1 MPKDYFNDP
10 IERATGE
17 TSKASPHSLMFERLV
32 SNLQSTLEE
41 EVFFDDSDWP
51 GGFDWRSET
60 DAVWQGLAEDATLLA
75 TFRTRRPA
83 DRLLCRAAGVIHRA
97 IGSKS
102 PDELEAAR
110 IKLAKLMQKP
120 AAPRIHF
127 MLEEAELCLEQMTK
141 RAEAE
146 DQEPPEAD
154 LGLTPEA

>member
-17 TSKASPHSLMFERLV
+17 SFAASPQSLMFERLV
-32 SNLQSTLEE
+32 SNLQSTLDEE
-41 EVFFDDSDWP
+41 AFFDDSDWP
-51 GGFDWRSET
+51 GGFDWRSEAE
-60 DAVWQGLAEDATLLA
+60 AVWEGLAEDANMLA

-97 IGSKS
+97 IRSKS

-127 MLEEAELCLEQMTK
+127 MLEEAGLCLEQMAD

-146 DQEPPEAD
+146 GYEPDLGVPPEA
-154 LGLTPEA
+154 

>member
-17 TSKASPHSLMFERLV
+17 SFATSPHSLMFERLV

-75 TFRTRRPA
+75 
-83 DRLLCRAAGVIHRA
+83 CRAAGVIHRA

-127 MLEEAELCLEQMTK
+127 MLEEAELCLEQMAE